1 MEFANE
7 HDLIVVST
15 EGSDEVEKRSGN
27 QVISQSVLMGET
39 LKKGEKIQVTL
50 N

>member
-1 MEFANE
+1 
-7 HDLIVVST
+7 
-15 EGSDEVEKRSGN
+15 N